1 MKNIKGTN
9 VVTVS
14 QDFWIANEKE
24 KKSAMK
30 IVEQGGSCWGVSCDE
45 CPLNEDGS
53 DCEGYKMRVDICRK
67 MLGMRNESYTRI

>member
-30 IVEQGGSCWGVSCDE
+30 IVEQGGSCWRVFCDE
-45 CPLNEDGS
+45 CTLADHIS
-53 DCEGYKMRVDICRK
+53 D
-67 MLGMRNESYTRI
+67 